1 MLQRIAR
8 DALFRQMFQIRTAI
22 EEYFAPLY
30 DLAVRLW
37 IGSVFWR
44 SGVEKAK
51 DWETT
56 VFLFQ
61 DEYQLP
67 ILPPDVAA
75 ALGMATELS
84 MPILLFVGLAA
95 RLASLP
101 LIFLTCVIQFVLGA
115 SMPAY
120 DSTEHFYWL
129 FLLGAIF
136 VRGPG
141 KLSLDYVIARR
152 FEPTK

>member
-1 MLQRIAR
+1 MLSQTLT
-8 DALFRQMFQIRTAI
+8 DSYIRVASQTHAI
-22 EEYFAPLY
+22 IEAYLAPLY
-30 DLAVRLW
+30 DLSVRLW
-37 IGSVFWR
+37 VGLVFWR

-51 DWETT
+51 DWDTT
-56 VFLFQ
+56 LLLFQ
-61 DEYQLP
+61 EEYQLP

-75 ALGMATELS
+75 ALGMATEVS
-84 MPILLFVGLAA
+84 MPILLFVGFAA

-101 LIFLTCVIQFVLGA
+101 LIVMTCVIQFVLGA

-129 FLLGAIF
+129 FLLGSIV

-141 KLSLDYVIARR
+141 KLSLDYVLAKRTGL
-152 FEPTK
+152 TK